1 MSKESAHNAGD
12 TGDAS
17 MSPALGKSPGGGCG
31 NPLQYSYLETPMNRG
46 AWWVTKSPKGSK
58 WGYGRDMV
66 ILHGFWKQTN
76 WTSTEHIIVQQKK
89 KWGKER
95 EDVQKHILGNKEQT
109 LKWKQKIPK
118 SF

>member
-1 MSKESAHNAGD
+1 
-12 TGDAS
+12 
-17 MSPALGKSPGGGCG
+17 
-31 NPLQYSYLETPMNRG
+31 
-46 AWWVTKSPKGSK
+46 
-58 WGYGRDMV
+58 MV